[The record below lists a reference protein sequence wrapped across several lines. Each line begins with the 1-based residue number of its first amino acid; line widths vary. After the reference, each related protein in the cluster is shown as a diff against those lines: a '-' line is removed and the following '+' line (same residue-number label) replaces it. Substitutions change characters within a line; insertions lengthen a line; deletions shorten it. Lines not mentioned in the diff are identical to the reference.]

1 MNEFQREMQPWPA
14 LAPFGRTVKLLR
26 GGLSVFVYDSGAS
39 EKPPLVLIHGLGDEA
54 DTWRH
59 VFAPLSERYRVV
71 ALDLPGFGRS
81 EKPNRAYALSFLRD
95 TVVDLLD
102 TLKLSP
108 ATLMGSSLGAV
119 IAQAVA
125 LAHPARVR
133 ELILL
138 DGSITSRAQ
147 KVNPVILQ
155 MALPFLGERMYS
167 GLRGHP
173 QAAYD
178 SLRPYYANLDSLP
191 EVDRQFLYQRVNERV
206 WSDGQMRAFLS
217 ILRQLVFSAPFRQ
230 KAQETQLAQLTTP
243 THAIWGELDVI
254 NAVESGRALVAVQ
267 KSARLTVLPGVGHL
281 PQQEAPELIVKAV
294 SSER

>member
-1 MNEFQREMQPWPA
+1 MQPWPT
-14 LAPFGRTVKLLR
+14 LAPFGRTVKLLH
-26 GGLSVFVYDSGAS
+26 GGLSVFVFDSGAS

-81 EKPNRAYALSFLRD
+81 EKPNRAYALNFLRD

-102 TLKLSP
+102 TLKLNP

-138 DGSITSRAQ
+138 DGTLTSRAQ
-147 KVNPVILQ
+147 KVSPVILQ
-155 MALPFLGERMYS
+155 MALPFMGERMYS
-167 GLRGHP
+167 GLRGQP

-178 SLRPYYANLDSLP
+178 SLRPYYSNLDALP
-191 EVDRQFLYQRVNERV
+191 EADRQFLYQRVNERV

-217 ILRQLVFSAPFRQ
+217 ILRQMVFSLPFQQ
-230 KAQETQLAQLTTP
+230 KGQEAQLAQLTTP

-254 NAVESGRALVAVQ
+254 NSVESGRALAATQ
-267 KSARLTVLPGVGHL
+267 KSARLTILPGVGHL
-281 PQQEAPELIVKAV
+281 PQQEKPEAV
-294 SSER
+294 ISELLK

>member
-26 GGLSVFVYDSGAS
+26 GGLSVFVFDSGAS
-39 EKPPLVLIHGLGDEA
+39 DKPPLVLIHGLGDEA

-59 VFAPLSERYRVV
+59 VFGPLSERYRVV

-102 TLKLSP
+102 TLKLTP

-125 LAHPARVR
+125 LAHPAHVR

-147 KVNPVILQ
+147 KVSPVILR
-155 MALPFLGERMYS
+155 MALPFLGEQMYS
-167 GLRGHP
+167 GLRGQP

-178 SLRPYYANLDSLP
+178 SLRPYYANLDALP
-191 EVDRQFLYQRVNERV
+191 EADRQFLYQRVNERV
-206 WSDGQMRAFLS
+206 WSNGQMRAFLS
-217 ILRQLVFSAPFRQ
+217 ILRQLVWSLPLQQ
-230 KAQETQLAQLTTP
+230 KNMEAQLTQLTTP

-254 NAVESGRALVAVQ
+254 NSVESGRALATVQ

-281 PQQEAPELIVKAV
+281 PQQEAPKELLAV
-294 SSER
+294 I